1 MSRVTL
7 NDNGELVPRVPTC
20 EAEVDGKLCGCRDVW
35 GRAKDR
41 WVCFAHGPEASAF
54 EFKCGC
60 EIGECQQFHG
70 LGLGSRIRPG
80 DAAAVYI
87 MFTPKQE
94 QRLQERAQVVID
106 MVNWLRPRFRSYNS
120 NQKMQVLDTIGA
132 SVYYLPSV
140 YTNKKQKGY
149 TNHHVYPRNKAAR
162 DLLTAPQDATLEE
175 FLKAYKESYGIVTW
189 MTKEEHGKIP
199 KHKHEAP

>member
-1 MSRVTL
+1 
-7 NDNGELVPRVPTC
+7 
-20 EAEVDGKLCGCRDVW
+20 
-35 GRAKDR
+35 
-41 WVCFAHGPEASAF
+41 
-54 EFKCGC
+54 
-60 EIGECQQFHG
+60 
-70 LGLGSRIRPG
+70 
-80 DAAAVYI
+80 

-94 QRLQERAQVVID
+94 QRLQERSQVVID